1 MKFFLKNQ
9 CVTCAHAFRVEN
21 LVAAAN
27 LEDGGEELG
36 VLLEA
41 AVTDH
46 LLARL
51 VVRRH
56 SQSCH
61 KIINYFLQILS
72 SE

>member
-1 MKFFLKNQ
+1 M
-9 CVTCAHAFRVEN
+9 TCAHAFRVEN

-51 VVRRH
+51 IVRRH
-56 SQSCH
+56 GQSCH
-61 KIINYFLQILS
+61 KKTS
-72 SE
+72 SCSLYSTAFPRS